1 VTSRIGNSLHGLPR
15 LPLDTT
21 TPPLPA
27 SKARPE
33 APAFEP
39 PGRTPSARR
48 LLAVYWLVLA
58 VSTLVSLGRLLLGSL
73 AFLAA
78 KSPALR
84 EALSAPSPNPVA
96 RGILHPLSHPEPT
109 PQALVGFGF
118 SLTCLGLGAVI
129 LATRRG
135 VWSMRLLA
143 LALLAVAGTSNLTV
157 QAVATAVGDTVEVPY
172 APTGDVFLQSVA
184 LAAFLL
190 ALVTYPVVRP
200 EQRGPTPREV
210 LTVGLAAVVLA
221 ALAATLLRAAVSYV
235 LLFALVLPLAGLLLL
250 RRRGRNVLTADERT
264 RLRLL
269 FSVFVG
275 AATIAVTLVVVTVA
289 IASTGWTGLTLID
302 PTAPTSEPE
311 LVDETA
317 LLFWFCRLMTA
328 GVGVSA
334 LAATR
339 RNGLYVRERRFSR
352 RLVLAIVATLIGG
365 LFVVIR
371 TAIIQLAEPPGPF
384 HPLQGTPAAAL
395 AAVPAA
401 LALFPTY
408 LRVERGVDR
417 LLYGRR
423 PAPYSVLADIGSLSR
438 TSTVNAADLSRIAEA
453 VGRGLGARVCRL
465 TVLRPGLTDRT
476 YAWYA
481 AKADDADP
489 LLTVPI
495 ARGDEQMGSL
505 TVDRSTVAGL
515 YVHRQHLLED
525 IADSLGSV
533 LEASRLGIELER
545 QLRAVRAHAA
555 EIAVSRRRLVAEMDA
570 ERRRIERDLHDGAQ
584 HHLVSLRLSLGLVE
598 HQVATGRFDQAKA
611 SLERITEQIDV
622 AESILAQTATGV
634 SSPLLAQHGLVG
646 ALEQELS
653 TGRPAVLLSVEGIDH
668 GQRFPAGVESAV
680 WFCCLEAVNNARKHA
695 PGALIGLTLRAEPRR
710 LDFAVHDDGP
720 GWDVSAG
727 DGSPGRGMRN
737 VIARVTSV
745 GGQVTV
751 RSEPG
756 AGTRIEGWVP
766 LPKQQAATTGEQPPT
781 ATRERSGDVGAPGEA
796 PLPTPP
802 EDETLVGRTQEA
814 LREALARYEDAPA
827 AEKVRQLLES
837 IDGAS
842 AIRDTD
848 GRPPAAPT
856 RRARTL
862 AAWSALREL
871 DALVRS
877 EPPGT
882 GGSAL
887 LHRLERIRFAAHE
900 LAEVDAIDT
909 LRSAH
914 YPLPPDEI
922 ESAARLLGESGED
935 ACTRLGLPPDTDPSL
950 IRAAAEQVLEIW
962 RARASHPATAQPLRL
977 LAGTVVQS
985 CEHLLQAG

>member
-1 VTSRIGNSLHGLPR
+1 MTARTGKREHGLSRP
-15 LPLDTT
+15 PFDMT
-21 TPPLPA
+21 TPTLPA
-27 SKARPE
+27 STSGPE
-33 APAFEP
+33 APAVDP
-39 PGRTPSARR
+39 LGHPPSAHR

-58 VSTLVSLGRLLLGSL
+58 VATLVSLGRLLLGGL

-78 KSPALR
+78 RSPMLR
-84 EALSAPSPNPVA
+84 EALTTPSPNPVV
-96 RGILHPLSHPEPT
+96 RGILQPVIRPEPT
-109 PQALVGFGF
+109 PQALVDFGF
-118 SLTCLGLGAVI
+118 SLACLGLGVVI
-129 LATRRG
+129 LVTRRG

-143 LALLAVAGTSNLTV
+143 LALLALAGTSNLTV
-157 QAVATAVGDTVEVPY
+157 EVVARAVGEAVGAT
-172 APTGDVFLQSVA
+172 TGDVFLQSVA

-200 EQRGPTPREV
+200 EQRGPTRREV
-210 LTVGLAAVVLA
+210 LTVGLATVVLA
-221 ALAATLLRAAVSYV
+221 ALAATLLPPAVSYV

-250 RRRGRNVLTADERT
+250 RRRGRNELTADERT

-269 FSVFVG
+269 LSVLVG
-275 AATIAVTLVVVTVA
+275 AATVAVTLVVVTVA
-289 IASTGWTGLTLID
+289 AWGTGWHGLTLDD
-302 PTAPTSEPE
+302 PTAPASEPE
-311 LVDETA
+311 LVSESA
-317 LLFWFCRLMTA
+317 LLFWFCRLMTV
-328 GVGVSA
+328 GLGVSV
-334 LAATR
+334 LTAAR
-339 RNGLYVRERRFSR
+339 RSGLYVTERRFSR
-352 RLVLAIVATLIGG
+352 SLVVAIVAALVGG
-365 LFVVIR
+365 LFVVVH
-371 TAIIQLAEPPGPF
+371 TAILQFAQPPHPSPSWKALAI
-384 HPLQGTPAAAL
+384 AL

-401 LALFPTY
+401 LALFSTY
-408 LRVERGVDR
+408 LRVERWVDQ

-423 PAPYSVLADIGSLSR
+423 PAPYSVLAGIGSLSHASSGN
-438 TSTVNAADLSRIAEA
+438 TPDLARIAEA

-465 TVLRPGLTDRT
+465 TVYRPGLSDRT
-476 YAWYA
+476 YAWYDGEP
-481 AKADDADP
+481 DDADP

-495 ARGDEQMGSL
+495 VRGDEQMGSL
-505 TVDRSTVAGL
+505 TVDRPTVAGL
-515 YVHRQHLLED
+515 YVHRQHLLD
-525 IADSLGSV
+525 DVADSLGSV

-634 SSPLLAQHGLVG
+634 SSPLLVQHGLVG
-646 ALEQELS
+646 ALEQELA
-653 TGRPAVLLSVEGIDH
+653 TGRPAVLLSVEGIDY
-668 GQRFPAGVESAV
+668 GRRFPAGVESAV

-695 PGALIGLTLRAEPRR
+695 PGAVIGLTLRAEPRR
-710 LDFAVHDDGP
+710 LDFAVHDNGP
-720 GWDVSAG
+720 GWDVSAAEG
-727 DGSPGRGMRN
+727 MPGRGMRN

-745 GGQVTV
+745 GGQVIV

-766 LPKQQAATTGEQPPT
+766 LPDQQAVTTGEQPPT
-781 ATRERSGDVGAPGEA
+781 ATGERSGDEVRGAGEA
-796 PLPTPP
+796 PLPAPR

-814 LREALARYEDAPA
+814 LREALTRYEDAPA

-837 IDGAS
+837 INGAS
-842 AIRDTD
+842 AIREPDV
-848 GRPPAAPT
+848 GPPAAPT
-856 RRARTL
+856 RRGRTL

-882 GGSAL
+882 GGAGL
-887 LHRLERIRFAAHE
+887 LHRLERIRFGAHE
-900 LAEVDAIDT
+900 LAEVDAIDS

-914 YPLPPDEI
+914 YPLAPDEI

-935 ACTRLGLPPDTDPSL
+935 PCTRLGLPPDTDPSL
-950 IRAAAEQVLEIW
+950 VKAAAEQSLAIW

-977 LAGTVVQS
+977 LAGTMVQS
-985 CEHLLQAG
+985 CEHLLQVG